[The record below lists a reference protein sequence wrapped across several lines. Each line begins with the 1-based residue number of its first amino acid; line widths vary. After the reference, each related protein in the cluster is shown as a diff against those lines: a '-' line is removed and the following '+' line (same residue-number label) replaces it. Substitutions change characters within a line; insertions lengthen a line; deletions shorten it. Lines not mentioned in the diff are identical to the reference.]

1 VKYLLNLIEKDDG
14 SDVETDLFEPS
25 VSHFAELFMEQEKM
39 KVCIMWENLKGY
51 NFTEK
56 VHLKSDI

>member
-1 VKYLLNLIEKDDG
+1 MKYLLNLIEKDDG

-39 KVCIMWENLKGY
+39 KVCIMGENLKGY
-51 NFTEK
+51 MI
-56 VHLKSDI
+56 SM